1 MEAGTVVIIKD
12 GKELEFV
19 IFCIEN
25 IAGFLGKDAREVYKM
40 LAEDSSILSSYIVPE
55 YEMLHTQSKEYIVN
69 DIIGVMIESGVIE

>member
-1 MEAGTVVIIKD
+1 MAIRD

-25 IAGFLGKDAREVYKM
+25 VASYLGKDAQEVYKM
-40 LAEDSSILSSYIVPE
+40 LTENSSILSSYIIPE

-69 DIIGVMIESGVIE
+69 DIVGVMEESGVIG